1 MAVLKVRLECANSE
15 KHGETLFEVEDLKT
29 YKTGQ
34 KNHFA
39 FKIVAMVVA
48 CSLKGAMLRTGTADK
63 MQQH

>member
-1 MAVLKVRLECANSE
+1 MAIQKVRLERANSE

-39 FKIVAMVVA
+39 FKIVVG
-48 CSLKGAMLRTGTADK
+48 LMLRL
-63 MQQH
+63 

>member
-1 MAVLKVRLECANSE
+1 MRLERANSE

-48 CSLKGAMLRTGTADK
+48 DSLKGAMLRNGATDK
-63 MQQH
+63 I